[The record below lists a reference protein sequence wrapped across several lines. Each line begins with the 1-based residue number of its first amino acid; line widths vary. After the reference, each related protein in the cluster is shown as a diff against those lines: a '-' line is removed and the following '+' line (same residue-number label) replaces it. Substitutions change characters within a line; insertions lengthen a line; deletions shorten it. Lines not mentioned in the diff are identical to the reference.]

1 MENLIIREALEQ
13 DYHTIML
20 LMQQLNTDDP
30 TIEKPFGQNLF
41 QSIISNDH
49 LAIYLAE
56 YDRQAV
62 ATCYLNTIPNLTR
75 SGRSYALI
83 ENVVTDE
90 AHRRKGYGEAL
101 LKQVIAN
108 AIESG
113 CYKVMLMTGR
123 DDSVHEFYQ
132 RCGFEKDSKTAFIK
146 RI

>member
-1 MENLIIREALEQ
+1 MESLIIREAVEQ

-20 LMQQLNTDDP
+20 LMQQLNSDDP
-30 TIEKPFGQNLF
+30 SIEQAVGQALF
-41 QSIISNDH
+41 QSIISNEH

-56 YDRQAV
+56 FDGQTV

-83 ENVVTDE
+83 ENVVTDVE
-90 AHRRKGYGEAL
+90 HRRNGYGEAL

-108 AIESG
+108 AFKLG

-132 RCGFEKDSKTAFIK
+132 RCGFEKESKTAFIK
-146 RI
+146 RA